1 MESTGF
7 AIEVAGCTTVGA
19 GTRRALGSS
28 LDGCTSRCK
37 GRRHF
42 GKAEAYSFVVVDSS
56 AAGRW
61 IVGRGIDYARQLD
74 IHQVMPANGYAVLA
88 HMRQL
93 DRMVD
98 WMRRN
103 CTEKQQCLG
112 LDSENHMAD
121 ESKPNDLG

>member
-1 MESTGF
+1 M
-7 AIEVAGCTTVGA
+7 
-19 GTRRALGSS
+19 S

-42 GKAEAYSFVVVDSS
+42 EKAEASRFVVVNSS

-61 IVGRGIDYARQLD
+61 IVVRGIDYAHWLD
-74 IHQVMPANGYAVLA
+74 IHQAMAANGYADYTELA

-98 WMRRN
+98 WMPRN
-103 CTEKQQCLG
+103 CTEKRQCSG
-112 LDSENHMAD
+112 LDSENRTAD